1 MKTFKILLLLCIA
14 VFAVNT
20 MKAQSPA
27 IKGVVTQNLGGFY
40 LPCTGDY
47 LWGDVTIEFVQT
59 QKNGI
64 YKLRNAT
71 VLGYLDEAGTKPS
84 GNVYESSQTFP
95 GWGDFLVNTA
105 QFRLNGKLVAVFKFQ
120 MMTTVN
126 ANGDVTHDKFTF
138 NFICK

>member
-14 VFAVNT
+14 VFAINT

-27 IKGVVTQNLGGFY
+27 IKGVVTQNIGGIY

-64 YKLRNAT
+64 WKLRNAT
-71 VLGYLDEAGTKPS
+71 VVGYLDAAGHIPS
-84 GNVYESSQTFP
+84 GNVYEYSQTFP
-95 GWGDFLVNTA
+95 GWDFLVNTA

>member
-1 MKTFKILLLLCIA
+1 MKTIKHLLLLSIA
-14 VFAVNT
+14 VLAVN
-20 MKAQSPA
+20 AIQAGSPVV
-27 IKGVVTQNLGGFY
+27 KEVVTQNMGGFY

-47 LWGDVTIEFVQT
+47 LWGDVTIEIIQT

-64 YKLRNAT
+64 WKMRNCT
-71 VLGYLDEAGTKPS
+71 VYGYLDAAGTIPS

-95 GWGDFLVNTA
+95 GWDLFLENTA
-105 QFRLNGKLVAVFKFQ
+105 QFRLNGKLVAVFKFH